1 MGQARVNRA
10 IHRRLLAAGLLLAA
24 LTGAPAMVR
33 AGEQLTVPELAGRT
47 EGVVVVQ
54 VQLGKP
60 QAPASPS
67 IQVLRTLDGTPSLAA
82 PDPTWFGLC
91 LPSRALLAQWS
102 REKPKWPARRTWRQ
116 GLARGKYQ
124 AVVFLKTRD
133 GRTYP
138 YCEDEAMFMRHTDL
152 SPGFPAYLREAAEAW
167 RQRPSAR
174 PPTGP

>member
-1 MGQARVNRA
+1 VNRA
-10 IHRRLLAAGLLLAA
+10 IHRCLLVAGLLAA
-24 LTGAPAMVR
+24 LIDAPAKVR
-33 AGEQLTVPELAGRT
+33 AGEQLTVPELAERT
-47 EGVVVVQ
+47 DGVVVVQ
-54 VQLGKP
+54 VQLGKA
-60 QAPASPS
+60 QAPAVPP
-67 IQVLRTLDGTPSLAA
+67 IQVLRNLDGTPSLAA
-82 PDPTWFGLC
+82 PDPAWFGLC

-102 REKPKWPARRTWRQ
+102 RAKPKWPARRTWRQ

-167 RQRPSAR
+167 RQRPSSR
-174 PPTGP
+174 PPAGP